1 MNLFAIGNY
10 IQLKRKEKNLTQE
23 QLAEILGVSNKTISK
38 WENGKSLPDFSLVEL
53 LCKTLGITSSELFNG
68 EDNNNLDEKQLIEM
82 LDRIQKLENQKNI
95 IFGILLI
102 ILGISCFSISHFIG
116 GSDPKDFFSGFLV
129 GISIGTMLI
138 GVFVT
143 VYSLSKK

>member
-1 MNLFAIGNY
+1 MNLVTIGNY

-53 LCKTLGITSSELFNG
+53 LCKTLEITSSELFTG
-68 EDNNNLDEKQLIEM
+68 EDNNDLDEKQLIEM
-82 LDRIQKLENQKNI
+82 LDRIQNLEKEKNT

-102 ILGISCFSISHFIG
+102 ILGISCLSISHFIG

-129 GISIGTMLI
+129 GISIGGMLV
-138 GVFVT
+138 GVFIT
-143 VYSLSKK
+143 VYSVFKK